1 MRGMDGYMRGVN
13 LGGWLSQF
21 DAPTKEHFDTFITE
35 DDIRRIAG
43 LGLDHVRVPVDYT
56 VIETEDGE
64 PVEEGYQYIDNCVR
78 WCRENG
84 LHMILDIHKTYGYS
98 FDPLD
103 KDDKTIFFTDPG
115 RQKRFLDMWRT
126 IAKRYCEDTDV
137 VAYELLNEIVA
148 VEVKDLWND
157 IALRASEAIREPG
170 SSSAECSTMLLPP
183 CLSWPTRRTARS
195 LIHSTATS
203 PLSSHIRELT
213 GWMECLWTSASAT
226 PRRWRSTAKR
236 PK

>member
-64 PVEEGYQYIDNCVR
+64 PIEEGYRYIDNCVQ

-84 LHMILDIHKTYGYS
+84 L
-98 FDPLD
+98 
-103 KDDKTIFFTDPG
+103 G
-115 RQKRFLDMWRT
+115 RQDDLLHGSRPPEAFSGH
-126 IAKRYCEDTDV
+126 
-137 VAYELLNEIVA
+137 VAHYREALL
-148 VEVKDLWND
+148 
-157 IALRASEAIREPG
+157 RG
-170 SSSAECSTMLLPP
+170 YG
-183 CLSWPTRRTARS
+183 RRG
-195 LIHSTATS
+195 L
-203 PLSSHIRELT
+203 
-213 GWMECLWTSASAT
+213 
-226 PRRWRSTAKR
+226 
-236 PK
+236 

>member
-64 PVEEGYQYIDNCVR
+64 PIEEGYRYIDNCVQ

-126 IAKRYCEDTDV
+126 IAKRYCEDISGT
-137 VAYELLNEIVA
+137 
-148 VEVKDLWND
+148 
-157 IALRASEAIREPG
+157 ASRCG
-170 SSSAECSTMLLPP
+170 RSRRSVSS
-183 CLSWPTRRTARS
+183 RRT
-195 LIHSTATS
+195 
-203 PLSSHIRELT
+203 P
-213 GWMECLWTSASAT
+213 G
-226 PRRWRSTAKR
+226 
-236 PK
+236 

>member
-84 LHMILDIHKTYGYS
+84 LHMILDIHKTYG
-98 FDPLD
+98 
-103 KDDKTIFFTDPG
+103 
-115 RQKRFLDMWRT
+115 
-126 IAKRYCEDTDV
+126 
-137 VAYELLNEIVA
+137 
-148 VEVKDLWND
+148 
-157 IALRASEAIREPG
+157 
-170 SSSAECSTMLLPP
+170 SSSRIPADRSASLTCGALL
-183 CLSWPTRRTARS
+183 LSVTAR
-195 LIHSTATS
+195 
-203 PLSSHIRELT
+203 IRTL
-213 GWMECLWTSASAT
+213 
-226 PRRWRSTAKR
+226 
-236 PK
+236 

>member
-1 MRGMDGYMRGVN
+1 MDGYMRGVN

-64 PVEEGYQYIDNCVR
+64 PIEEGYKYIDNCVQ

-103 KDDKTIFFTDPG
+103 KDDKG
-115 RQKRFLDMWRT
+115 RQDDLLHGSRPPEAFSGH
-126 IAKRYCEDTDV
+126 
-137 VAYELLNEIVA
+137 VAHYREALL
-148 VEVKDLWND
+148 
-157 IALRASEAIREPG
+157 RGYGR
-170 SSSAECSTMLLPP
+170 CSL
-183 CLSWPTRRTARS
+183 
-195 LIHSTATS
+195 
-203 PLSSHIRELT
+203 
-213 GWMECLWTSASAT
+213 
-226 PRRWRSTAKR
+226 
-236 PK
+236 